1 MLDDYLR
8 LRNQGC
14 HWQPSHI
21 PHRVRELGASSNL
34 ETIRISKE
42 SLECVVD
49 APGSDDAAWLIRRF
63 GDGSN
68 PLSISAQGWAAWDL
82 PELTA
87 PRNFT
92 SSSDRL
98 FATAFMFWPVGVRGG
113 PVEYPPI
120 HNHHSA
126 YLPGALAD
134 SYPTFLRDFKP
145 ARSAAAPGSAA
156 DFWSLGKEGRA
167 SIIKTLPDGYAYELP
182 AGGSPYS
189 IIVNDVRPTT
199 DARPLQL
206 YYELGLRLL
215 RRPHPRRMP
224 SLVHHLD
231 WFMREDDMPGA
242 RSLRSAMYQ
251 TFLLPMGRP
260 SIKWREDRW
269 PRGGR
274 VVLSFWHG
282 HHKFTDEAYV
292 FSGSIRAVVEH
303 AAPPTLRTES
313 AVALP
318 PGADMRKLKR
328 GLVERA
334 AAGGATLLCAFT
346 PHRDGEYDRAATGGG
361 APGRGGAG
369 DCTLTGHRFAAGDT
383 LSVLCFN
390 SAPAEANQRQHC
402 NLATSVAFDAEETM
416 VEERARGRPKYRA

>member
-1 MLDDYLR
+1 M
-8 LRNQGC
+8 
-14 HWQPSHI
+14 
-21 PHRVRELGASSNL
+21 
-34 ETIRISKE
+34 
-42 SLECVVD
+42 
-49 APGSDDAAWLIRRF
+49 
-63 GDGSN
+63 
-68 PLSISAQGWAAWDL
+68 

-87 PRNFT
+87 PQNFT
-92 SSSDRL
+92 SPSDRL

-167 SIIKTLPDGYAYELP
+167 SIIKTLARRLCHGA

-231 WFMREDDMPGA
+231 WFMPEDDMPGA

-251 TFLLPMGRP
+251 TFLLPL
-260 SIKWREDRW
+260 
-269 PRGGR
+269 GGR
-274 VVLSFWHG
+274 RSNG
-282 HHKFTDEAYV
+282 ARTAGRAAAASSSA
-292 FSGSIRAVVEH
+292 SGTATTNSPTRRTCSPDRFVKWSSTRRRRRCGPRARRAAAGRRH
-303 AAPPTLRTES
+303 AQAQAR
-313 AVALP
+313 ARRA
-318 PGADMRKLKR
+318 
-328 GLVERA
+328 A

-402 NLATSVAFDAEETM
+402 NLATSVAFDQEEAM
-416 VEERARGRPKYRA
+416 VEERATWSS